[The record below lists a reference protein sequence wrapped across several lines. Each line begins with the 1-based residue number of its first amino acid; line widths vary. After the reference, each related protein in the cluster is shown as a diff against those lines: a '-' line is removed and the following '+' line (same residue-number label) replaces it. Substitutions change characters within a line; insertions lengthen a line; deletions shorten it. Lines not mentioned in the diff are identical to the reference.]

1 MRMSMSCTCANLIYS
16 LKLWSGNMYVLFHL
30 EMWCTELWFC
40 TLCSNYDRAY
50 MSYFAGCRQFWT
62 YIKTFFIIPYRIL
75 SSEYDAD
82 ENKPLCLFMNIYF
95 VQTFDSLLIYPP
107 NLEKAH
113 PPTMNNIF
121 MAKMQ
126 SVYSQWV
133 WLSISIIG
141 KPVMRDFWNWVIC
154 TVNQNRSF
162 TLKRC

>member
-1 MRMSMSCTCANLIYS
+1 MYWTVVLHIT
-16 LKLWSGNMYVLFHL
+16 LELWSSIYVDSF
-30 EMWCTELWFC
+30 EPIWK
-40 TLCSNYDRAY
+40 LC
-50 MSYFAGCRQFWT
+50 
-62 YIKTFFIIPYRIL
+62 FIIPYRIL

-95 VQTFDSLLIYPP
+95 FQTFNTLVIYPP
-107 NLEKAH
+107 NLEKGH

-121 MAKMQ
+121 MPKMH

-133 WLSISIIG
+133 WLSISIIR

-162 TLKRC
+162 VWKKKHPFIIIKNLTDTYNIEHFF

>member
-1 MRMSMSCTCANLIYS
+1 MSMSCTFANFIYS
-16 LKLWSGNMYVLFHL
+16 LKLWSGNMCYFIWKCDVLNCGSAHYARIMIEHICF
-30 EMWCTELWFC
+30 
-40 TLCSNYDRAY
+40 TLQDVDSFEPIWKLC
-50 MSYFAGCRQFWT
+50 
-62 YIKTFFIIPYRIL
+62 FIIPYCIL

-95 VQTFDSLLIYPP
+95 FQTFNSLVIYPP

-121 MAKMQ
+121 MPKMH

-133 WLSISIIG
+133 WLSISIIR
-141 KPVMRDFWNWVIC
+141 KPVMRDFWNRVIC

-162 TLKRC
+162 

>member
-1 MRMSMSCTCANLIYS
+1 MYWTVVLHIMLE
-16 LKLWSGNMYVLFHL
+16 LWSSICFTLQDVDSF
-30 EMWCTELWFC
+30 EPIWC
-40 TLCSNYDRAY
+40 
-50 MSYFAGCRQFWT
+50 
-62 YIKTFFIIPYRIL
+62 FIIPYRIL

-95 VQTFDSLLIYPP
+95 FQTFNSLVIYPP

-121 MAKMQ
+121 MPKMH
-126 SVYSQWV
+126 SVCSQWV
-133 WLSISIIG
+133 WLSISIIR

-162 TLKRC
+162 ARNLGNSVFPHHQLLCRHDLAVRADYFIPSIIHWR